1 MAGTIRFGVVG
12 CGLIAHLAHLPSLR
26 SIPAV
31 EVSAVCDADPY
42 RMRLAR
48 DVFQVPTGTTDALEL
63 LALDT
68 VDAVVV
74 ATDDVSHAEVVVAAL
89 AAGKHVFV
97 EKPLCLSLAEAK
109 LVRNAEEASGRVVAV
124 GYQRVHDTASQW
136 LCQRIPAGEPP
147 MTIWAR
153 NQCHD
158 NMLVIAETAPAY
170 LLDEAF
176 RRGAAAAGDGDGDG
190 RWQRLLDTGLA
201 RHGHRMST
209 VYRTFLNLACHDVS
223 HVIHCF
229 GEPSRVLFADFWN
242 EQFPSAV
249 VVYELPGGGRWVL
262 EMGQT
267 ERKWFDSALSVTYP
281 RQTLEL
287 RWPSPFRRDG
297 RTVATVRA
305 TMGPGSAYQTST
317 FEAEAFPAYRRELA
331 AFAAAVREATPPAA
345 PPSVPRPAAPPSVPR
360 PASPSPAVASVS
372 HAEAVLRWQVA
383 ALRWYEDS

>member
-1 MAGTIRFGVVG
+1 MADTIRFGVVG

-26 SIPAV
+26 LIPGV
-31 EVSAVCDADPY
+31 EVSAVCDADPH

-48 DVFQVPTGTTDALEL
+48 DVFGVPTGTTEAREL
-63 LALDT
+63 LALET

-74 ATDDVSHAEVVVAAL
+74 ATDDVAHAEVVVAAL
-89 AAGKHVFV
+89 EAGKHVFV

-109 LVRNAEEASGRVVAV
+109 LVRSAEEAAGRVVAV
-124 GYQRVHDTASQW
+124 GYQRVHDASSQW
-136 LCQRIPAGEPP
+136 LRQRIPAEPP

-170 LLDEAF
+170 LLDRAF
-176 RRGAAAAGDGDGDG
+176 RRDAGTGTGDR
-190 RWQRLLDTGLA
+190 RWQRLLDTELA
-201 RHGHRMST
+201 RHGDRLST

-223 HVIHCF
+223 HVIHYF

-242 EQFPSAV
+242 DRFPSAL

-267 ERKWFDSALSVTYP
+267 GRRWFDSAVSVTYP
-281 RQTLEL
+281 RQTLEI
-287 RWPSPFRRDG
+287 RWPSPFRPDG

-305 TMGPGSAYQTST
+305 TVGPGAAYRTST
-317 FEAEAFPAYRRELA
+317 FEADAFPAYRRELA
-331 AFAAAVREATPPAA
+331 AFVAAVRDTTPPPATPPPAAPPPATLPPAA
-345 PPSVPRPAAPPSVPR
+345 PPSGPLA
-360 PASPSPAVASVS
+360 ASVS

-383 ALRWYEDS
+383 ALRWYEDA